1 MGKDRYPLQTVQGA
15 ADMALPI
22 VILAK
27 IDIPNFDRPL
37 RAVADFYI
45 DPAGQTQKD
54 LSLRRIVEI
63 AVESGWF

>member
-1 MGKDRYPLQTVQGA
+1 
-15 ADMALPI
+15 MALPI